1 MALSS
6 STIMGKDTLK
16 IDSFSSYQNTNYKLH
31 FFFFADFVIFAIQV
45 SRDAPHLTNK
55 KVQVRSLTCLT
66 DRTAKVY
73 FMWHFVSLITNYFS
87 S

>member
-1 MALSS
+1 MGIIIRFIDLNMALSS
-6 STIMGKDTLK
+6 STMGKDTLE

-55 KVQVRSLTCLT
+55 KVHTIN
-66 DRTAKVY
+66 K
-73 FMWHFVSLITNYFS
+73 FK
-87 S
+87 